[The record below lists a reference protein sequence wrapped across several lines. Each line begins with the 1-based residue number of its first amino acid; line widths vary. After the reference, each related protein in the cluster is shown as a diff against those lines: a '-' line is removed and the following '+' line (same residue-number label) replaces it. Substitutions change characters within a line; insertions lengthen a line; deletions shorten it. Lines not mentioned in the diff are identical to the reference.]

1 MNKKNNKIVT
11 FGEIMLRMSPSLLGE
26 RIVKAIDFTIEPGGS
41 ESNVAVALAKL
52 GNETVFVSKLPV
64 SNISEKIMRYL
75 KSYSVDTS
83 YIIFGGKR
91 VGLYWTEKGIGPR
104 ASQVIYDREY
114 SSFSNIKYT
123 DFDWNGIFKSAYWF
137 HTSGICPAL
146 SDDVYK
152 TLKKCMREIKRNI
165 MVSIDINYRNK
176 LWNWVNKKPS
186 SIHRVMWDFC
196 SRANLITANESDLSN
211 ALGLKGKTKKGDYEL
226 MAQECFKQLPNLNY
240 IAINLRESFSAS
252 RNKWSGVLFVR
263 EKGKITMFKGPE
275 IMITDI
281 VDRIGSGDSFTAGII
296 HGIINCGRDFQRI
309 VNFAVGLSALK
320 HTIRGDASQFTSE
333 DVENLF
339 DNPGS
344 KILR

>member
-1 MNKKNNKIVT
+1 
-11 FGEIMLRMSPSLLGE
+11 
-26 RIVKAIDFTIEPGGS
+26 
-41 ESNVAVALAKL
+41 
-52 GNETVFVSKLPV
+52 
-64 SNISEKIMRYL
+64 
-75 KSYSVDTS
+75 
-83 YIIFGGKR
+83 
-91 VGLYWTEKGIGPR
+91 
-104 ASQVIYDREY
+104 
-114 SSFSNIKYT
+114 
-123 DFDWNGIFKSAYWF
+123 
-137 HTSGICPAL
+137 
-146 SDDVYK
+146 
-152 TLKKCMREIKRNI
+152 
-165 MVSIDINYRNK
+165 
-176 LWNWVNKKPS
+176 
-186 SIHRVMWDFC
+186 MWDFC

-263 EKGKITMFKGPE
+263 EKDKITMFKGPE

-281 VDRIGSGDSFTAGII
+281 VDRIGSGDSFSAGII
-296 HGIINCGRDFQRI
+296 HGIINHGRDFQRI
-309 VNFAVGLSALK
+309 VDFAVGLSALK